1 MKRIYERTRPKIPS
15 PLGRGEKTCAQSSNP
30 HNRSFK
36 KSEINDWK
44 KGKKI
49 MAIFEI
55 EKQGDHSKKI
65 KIHDIF
71 IDQNYIQK
79 WGLKTTQDGKRSYW
93 RVRGDLYIS
102 KADDDTKS
110 SNIGFRINLS
120 ASENTFVGADDS
132 ILESDLK
139 KALSSFKKALKNNEI
154 YYHVVTKG
162 SWNNQGKT
170 IDYDG
175 WIELKIQK
183 FRHKVSIF
191 EK

>member
-1 MKRIYERTRPKIPS
+1 MT
-15 PLGRGEKTCAQSSNP
+15 
-30 HNRSFK
+30 
-36 KSEINDWK
+36 
-44 KGKKI
+44 
-49 MAIFEI
+49 IFEI
-55 EKQGDHSKKI
+55 EKQGDNSQKI

-102 KADDDTKS
+102 KTSEDTKS
-110 SNIGFRINLS
+110 KQVSFRINLS
-120 ASENTFVGADDS
+120 ASENTFIGADDS

-139 KALSSFKKALKNNEI
+139 KALGAFKRALKNHEI
-154 YYHVVTKG
+154 YYHEVAKG
-162 SWNNQGKT
+162 TWNNQGQT

-175 WIELKIQK
+175 WLELKVQK